1 MTNGI
6 TVMSGELGDI
16 FWDLAP
22 WITYEPGYDLGCS
35 IYVANPADTEKEYAL
50 MARLSRDT
58 VVISEEILPVFGYSW
73 FKVDPG
79 DFVRLKGALRF
90 DESDSDLA
98 ILLIE
103 RETEEVSDSVV
114 TVLVSPTAAGAL
126 PPSWPGTG
134 STPGTSGFDW
144 SSMLMMML
152 PVMMLGIMGMMMFSA
167 FTAPKEKEK
176 VVESS
181 HGEER
186 KLLPPGRRG

>member
-1 MTNGI
+1 MTTEI

-22 WITYEPGYDLGCS
+22 WITYQPGYDLGCS

-50 MARLSRDT
+50 MARLSRQS
-58 VVISEEILPVFGYSW
+58 VVISEEVLPVFGYSW
-73 FKVDPG
+73 FKVEPG
-79 DFVRLKGALRF
+79 DFIRIKGALRF

-103 RETEEVSDSVV
+103 RETEEVADSVV
-114 TVLVSPTAAGAL
+114 TVLVSPATAGAL
-126 PPSWPGTG
+126 PPTWPGTG

-152 PVMMLGIMGMMMFSA
+152 PVMMIGAVATSGKSED
-167 FTAPKEKEK
+167 KKQEKDITPQST
-176 VVESS
+176 ES
-181 HGEER
+181 R
-186 KLLPPGRRG
+186 KLLSLGKGA

>member
-50 MARLSRDT
+50 MARLSRDA
-58 VVISEEILPVFGYSW
+58 VVISEEVLPVFGYSW

-90 DESDSDLA
+90 DESDSELA

-134 STPGTSGFDW
+134 STPGTSGSDW

-152 PVMMLGIMGMMMFSA
+152 PVMMLGSVVAVARPAKDEKRVKPSA
-167 FTAPKEKEK
+167 IT
-176 VVESS
+176 
-181 HGEER
+181 EER
-186 KLLPPGRRG
+186 KLLPEGRKEDAR